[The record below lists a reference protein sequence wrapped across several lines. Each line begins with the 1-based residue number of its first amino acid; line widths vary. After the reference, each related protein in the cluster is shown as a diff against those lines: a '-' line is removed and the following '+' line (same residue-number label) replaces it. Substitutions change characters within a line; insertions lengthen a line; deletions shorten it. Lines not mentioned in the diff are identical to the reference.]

1 MLVARRGSRLNQKNI
16 TAAHVLLDS
25 HVGLAVRK
33 RADRGLPE
41 RKSDVFANALG
52 QLAVGCAAENF
63 HFWLTRKHEG
73 LNCRA
78 LCWLAMI
85 KTCGESGLSRLVP
98 AFHERGRYS
107 HRPACHQLAHLRAY
121 ALGRAARGGR
131 TFAPR

>member
-1 MLVARRGSRLNQKNI
+1 KQVRDQFRGNRHPRLVFAILPGVTEKWNDGCDPVRAGTSGGIDHDKKFHQMLVARRRSPLNQKNI

-52 QLAVGCAAENF
+52 QLAVGCAAEDF

-78 LCWLAMI
+78 RCWLAM
-85 KTCGESGLSRLVP
+85 
-98 AFHERGRYS
+98 
-107 HRPACHQLAHLRAY
+107 
-121 ALGRAARGGR
+121 
-131 TFAPR
+131 